1 MTVPCYI
8 CDKTFVICSSE
19 PAEGNLKNLNTRGA
33 VSMYALKEI
42 GKYSSLLYQ
51 ALRSS
56 TEWST
61 YRKNLFQELVKVG
74 YDSVPIIVLVGIFT
88 GSVMT
93 LQSAYQLESAFIP
106 LSTIGAIVSESILIE
121 LAAVISGLVLAGKVG
136 ARVATELGNMR
147 VSEQIDALESMGF
160 NSVSFLVVP
169 RVLAG
174 ILMFPVLYIVASI
187 FGVGGGLAAGYFS
200 GAVPPADFLHGARMY
215 FYPWNIVFGFVKSFV
230 FGFIITSIACYK
242 GYFATGGAE
251 GVGKSTTNAT
261 VLGCIYILLADFILA
276 VLLL

>member
-1 MTVPCYI
+1 
-8 CDKTFVICSSE
+8 
-19 PAEGNLKNLNTRGA
+19 
-33 VSMYALKEI
+33 MYALKEI

-174 ILMFPVLYIVASI
+174 ILMFPVLYIVAGI

-200 GAVPPADFLHGARMY
+200 GSVPPADFLKGARMY
-215 FYPWNIVFGFVKSFV
+215 FYPWNIVFGFTKSFV

-242 GYFATGGAE
+242 GYYATGGAE

>member
-1 MTVPCYI
+1 MRV
-8 CDKTFVICSSE
+8 F
-19 PAEGNLKNLNTRGA
+19 
-33 VSMYALKEI
+33 KEL

-51 ALRSS
+51 GLRSS
-56 TEWST
+56 TEFST

-74 YDSVPIIVLVGIFT
+74 YDSVPIIILVGVFT

-106 LSTIGAIVSESILIE
+106 LSTIGAIVSQSLLIE
-121 LAAVISGLVLAGKVG
+121 LAAVIPGLVLAGKVG
-136 ARVATELGNMR
+136 ARVATELGTMR

-174 ILMFPVLYIVASI
+174 ILMFPIIYVVASV
-187 FGVGGGLAAGYFS
+187 FGIAGGLAAGFFS
-200 GAVPPADFLHGARMY
+200 GQVPPVDFMEGSRMY
-215 FYPWNIVFGFVKSFV
+215 FYPWDVAFGMVKSFV

-242 GYFATGGAE
+242 GYYATGGAE
-251 GVGKSTTNAT
+251 GVGNSTTQAT
-261 VLGCIYILLADFILA
+261 VLGCIYILLADFLLA
-276 VLLL
+276 ALLL

>member
-1 MTVPCYI
+1 MN
-8 CDKTFVICSSE
+8 
-19 PAEGNLKNLNTRGA
+19 ALNQ
-33 VSMYALKEI
+33 I
-42 GKYSSLLYQ
+42 GKYSTLLYQ

-56 TEWST
+56 TEVST

-74 YDSVPIIVLVGIFT
+74 YDSVPIIMLVGVFT
-88 GSVMT
+88 GAVMT

-106 LSTIGAIVSESILIE
+106 VSTIGAIVSESILIE

-136 ARVATELGNMR
+136 ARIATELGNMR

-174 ILMFPVLYIVASI
+174 VLMFPVLYIVASI
-187 FGVGGGLAAGYFS
+187 FGIGGGLAAGYFS
-200 GAVPPADFLHGARMY
+200 GTVPPDDFLKGARMF
-215 FYPWNIVFGFVKSFV
+215 FYPWNVVFGFVKSFV
-230 FGFIITSIACYK
+230 FGFIITTIACYK
-242 GYFATGGAE
+242 GYYATGGAE
-251 GVGKSTTNAT
+251 GVGNCTTEAT

-276 VLLL
+276 VMLL

>member
-1 MTVPCYI
+1 MH
-8 CDKTFVICSSE
+8 
-19 PAEGNLKNLNTRGA
+19 
-33 VSMYALKEI
+33 ALKEL

-56 TEWST
+56 TEFST
-61 YRKNLFQELVKVG
+61 YRKNLFSELVKVG
-74 YDSVPIIVLVGIFT
+74 YDSIPIIVLVGIFT

-136 ARVATELGNMR
+136 ARVATELGTMR

-174 ILMFPVLYIVASI
+174 ILMFPVIYIVASV
-187 FGVGGGLAAGYFS
+187 FGLSGGLLAGYFS
-200 GAVPPADFLHGARMY
+200 GQMPPADFLKGARMY
-215 FYPWNIVFGFVKSFV
+215 FYPWNVVFGFVKSFV

-242 GYFATGGAE
+242 GYYATGGAE

-261 VLGCIYILLADFILA
+261 VLGCIYILLADFVLA
-276 VLLL
+276 ALLL

>member
-1 MTVPCYI
+1 MQ
-8 CDKTFVICSSE
+8 S
-19 PAEGNLKNLNTRGA
+19 LNE
-33 VSMYALKEI
+33 L
-42 GKYSSLLYQ
+42 GKYSTLLYQ

-56 TEWST
+56 TEFST

-74 YDSVPIIVLVGIFT
+74 YDSVPIIVLTGIFT

-121 LAAVISGLVLAGKVG
+121 LAAVISSLVLAGKVG
-136 ARVATELGNMR
+136 ARVATELGTMR

-187 FGVGGGLAAGYFS
+187 FGIGGGISAGYFS
-200 GAVPPADFLHGARMY
+200 GTVPPADFLQGARMY
-215 FYPWNIVFGFVKSFV
+215 FYPWNVVFGFVKMFV
-230 FGFIITSIACYK
+230 FGFIITSVSCYK

-251 GVGKSTTNAT
+251 GVGKSTTDAT
-261 VLGCIYILLADFILA
+261 VLSCILILLADFILA
-276 VLLL
+276 AILL

>member
-1 MTVPCYI
+1 
-8 CDKTFVICSSE
+8 
-19 PAEGNLKNLNTRGA
+19 
-33 VSMYALKEI
+33 MYALKEI
-42 GKYSSLLYQ
+42 GKYSTLLYQ

-56 TEWST
+56 TEVST
-61 YRKNLFQELVKVG
+61 YRKNLFHELVKVG
-74 YDSVPIIVLVGIFT
+74 YDSVPIIMLVGVFT

-121 LAAVISGLVLAGKVG
+121 LAAVIAGLVLAGKVG
-136 ARVATELGNMR
+136 ARIATELGNMR

-187 FGVGGGLAAGYFS
+187 FGLGGGLAAGFFS
-200 GAVPPADFLHGARMY
+200 GTVPPDDFLKGARMY
-215 FYPWNIVFGFVKSFV
+215 FYPWNVVFGFVKSFV
-230 FGFIITSIACYK
+230 FGFIITTVACYK

-251 GVGKSTTNAT
+251 GVGKCTTEAT